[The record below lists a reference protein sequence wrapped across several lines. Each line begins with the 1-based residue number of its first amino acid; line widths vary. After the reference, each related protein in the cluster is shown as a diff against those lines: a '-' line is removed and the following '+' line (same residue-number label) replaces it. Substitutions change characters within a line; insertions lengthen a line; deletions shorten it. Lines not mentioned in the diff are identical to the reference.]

1 MRSYH
6 TQDFDIDDISSEDI
20 PTAGELSLEALE
32 DPVAGLNV
40 RLEYSTTLYNEE
52 DMDCFFDNFITF
64 ITDIIKDHRQPVSE
78 IQMSGPKELDRLK
91 NHYWATD
98 FTENK
103 WNSTSVLERI
113 MENANT
119 RPEAV
124 AIRTSDNHV
133 VTYKSLVDQA
143 QRIGFALRRLGAS
156 PGQLVGVFSRPGVEA
171 IAGMLGILF
180 NRCGYVSMD
189 PDFAV
194 DRLAFM
200 AADSNTEMILV
211 GRGLEMTATEL
222 ALKSGKSPHLVSIAE
237 VASTQGKLGL
247 LSSAAPHDPF
257 YVVYTSGSTGTP
269 KGVALTQSN
278 TQQMLSTLHSQFGF
292 VPEDGFL
299 HHSSICFDLSVVQI
313 FSALTSGATI
323 CSASAAIRKDPS
335 LVAEFMQRSSTT
347 ITYFTPTQFALLLE
361 FANETLRKCAM
372 YRVAF
377 FAGERLPVR
386 IAKAFYDLH
395 TPATLYNTW
404 SPSELVVQ
412 TTIHEVPY
420 PDPNCVDIPIGFPM
434 DNCRHYVLD
443 PNLKPLPA
451 GLTGE
456 ICVGGAQVGIGY
468 LNRPEANA
476 KSFVNDSFCSTDDRA
491 RGWMKMFRTGDKGR
505 FRVDGQLEFHGRIAG
520 DKQIKLRGF
529 RIDLGEVE
537 HRIFLESTNQHKLI
551 DVTVVA
557 RSIQNSGSAM
567 TDDRQLIAFVVPQQR
582 LNPAQKRTFVTV
594 LHKEIGKH
602 LNTYMLPSGYQ
613 FLENLPVTIG
623 GKVDRQDL
631 LNREL
636 DLVHPSRASGKKE
649 LAEGATR
656 ESLDEKIIQSI
667 TKSFREVLKLPR
679 ERQIAPVDK
688 FFDLG
693 GQSILLL
700 RLQSKIKRS
709 FKVSPSLADLFKA
722 ATPAGV
728 YGLISERGQ
737 YGAGNVN
744 TEIAKKLSWAD
755 EATLPNHK
763 RYLVPTGARVR
774 SPSDV
779 SNILITGV
787 DSFIGIHFLVT
798 CLSKQESTTIYILGT
813 HQVIE
818 ISRLIG
824 YFQKYSLFDS
834 TITEAMLLSKVR
846 FVPGTLAES
855 HFGLS
860 EDKFKELGR
869 KIQKIYHLG
878 GQISLLKSYT
888 DLKRLNV
895 SAVLDVIELAAN
907 GECLTDINLLSTWS
921 VPHLQSWS
929 STQRTQNSI
938 IATETSVEH
947 FYPPESDE
955 LGYFKSRWVAERL
968 MNQAAVRGFSVSI
981 YRASAV
987 TANTST
993 NVREPADDF
1002 IRRMVLSMIEVGCV
1016 PEIGLEDP
1024 RFAVDFMPVDYL
1036 TSTMYNISRSQQ
1048 ARLKDEPAIFHIG
1061 NESPLPLRHLPAL
1074 MGDIRQDGSTGRSVP
1089 LEEWLQLASVGQDE
1103 EARLRWA
1110 VLKDYLMKGH
1120 SMFPLDRTRTAKVM
1134 GGLGVGGVRCP
1145 PVDAQYL
1152 RKTLM
1157 SPGTEA

>member
-1 MRSYH
+1 
-6 TQDFDIDDISSEDI
+6 
-20 PTAGELSLEALE
+20 
-32 DPVAGLNV
+32 
-40 RLEYSTTLYNEE
+40 
-52 DMDCFFDNFITF
+52 
-64 ITDIIKDHRQPVSE
+64 
-78 IQMSGPKELDRLK
+78 
-91 NHYWATD
+91 
-98 FTENK
+98 
-103 WNSTSVLERI
+103 
-113 MENANT
+113 
-119 RPEAV
+119 
-124 AIRTSDNHV
+124 
-133 VTYKSLVDQA
+133 
-143 QRIGFALRRLGAS
+143 
-156 PGQLVGVFSRPGVEA
+156 
-171 IAGMLGILF
+171 
-180 NRCGYVSMD
+180 
-189 PDFAV
+189 
-194 DRLAFM
+194 
-200 AADSNTEMILV
+200 
-211 GRGLEMTATEL
+211 
-222 ALKSGKSPHLVSIAE
+222 
-237 VASTQGKLGL
+237 
-247 LSSAAPHDPF
+247 
-257 YVVYTSGSTGTP
+257 
-269 KGVALTQSN
+269 
-278 TQQMLSTLHSQFGF
+278 
-292 VPEDGFL
+292 
-299 HHSSICFDLSVVQI
+299 
-313 FSALTSGATI
+313 
-323 CSASAAIRKDPS
+323 
-335 LVAEFMQRSSTT
+335 
-347 ITYFTPTQFALLLE
+347 
-361 FANETLRKCAM
+361 
-372 YRVAF
+372 
-377 FAGERLPVR
+377 
-386 IAKAFYDLH
+386 
-395 TPATLYNTW
+395 
-404 SPSELVVQ
+404 
-412 TTIHEVPY
+412 
-420 PDPNCVDIPIGFPM
+420 M

-443 PNLKPLPA
+443 LNLKPLPA

-456 ICVGGAQVGIGY
+456 ICVGGARAQVGIGY
-468 LNRPEANA
+468 LDRPEANA

-491 RGWMKMFRTGDKGR
+491 RGWMKMFRTSDKGR

-520 DKQIKLRGF
+520 DIQIKLRGF

-582 LNPAQKRTFVTV
+582 LNPAQ
-594 LHKEIGKH
+594 
-602 LNTYMLPSGYQ
+602 NGYQ

-623 GKVDRQDL
+623 GEVDRQNL

-649 LAEGATR
+649 LATR

-679 ERQIAPVDK
+679 ERQIAPLDN

-722 ATPAGV
+722 ATPARV
-728 YGLISERGQ
+728 YGVISERGQ

-787 DSFIGIHFLVT
+787 DSFI
-798 CLSKQESTTIYILGT
+798 
-813 HQVIE
+813 E
-818 ISRLIG
+818 I
-824 YFQKYSLFDS
+824 QLFDS

-895 SAVLDVIELAAN
+895 STVLDVIELAAN
-907 GECLTDINLLSTWS
+907 GECLTDINLLSSWS
-921 VPHLQSWS
+921 VPHLQSWW

-947 FYPPESDE
+947 FYPPESDKF
-955 LGYFKSRWVAERL
+955 GYFKSRWVAERL

-987 TANTST
+987 TASTST

-1002 IRRMVLSMIEVGCV
+1002 IRRMVLSTIEVGCV

-1061 NESPLPLRHLPAL
+1061 NESPLPLRHLPVL

-1120 SMFPLDRTRTAKVM
+1120 SMFVLDRTRTVKVV